1 MNELEKKV
9 DALIRLCLADDGDDA
24 RAARKELE
32 CFAKQHRSVGGVS
45 LRLQIC
51 RVLRELGVPEHLI
64 GYEFLVDAVML
75 TVDKPDYLRHVT
87 GALYPAVA
95 KKHNCTDKQV
105 ERAMRHAI
113 ETAWNRC
120 ALEDIARYF
129 GNTIS
134 PSRGKPVNSEFI
146 ARVANAVR
154 MGE

>member
-9 DALIRLCLADDGDDA
+9 DALIRLCLADGGEDA
-24 RAARKELE
+24 AAARTELE
-32 CFAKQHRSVGGVS
+32 NCVKKQKPADGVS

-64 GYEFLVDAVML
+64 GYEFLVDAVAL
-75 TVDKPDYLRHVT
+75 TVDRPDYLRHVT
-87 GALYPAVA
+87 GALYPTVA
-95 KKHNCTDKQV
+95 KKHDCTDKQV

-120 ALEDIARYF
+120 ALDDIARYF

-154 MGE
+154 LGE